1 MAEPSRWQMDRR
13 TFLETLAATGLAVGL
28 VPGAAT
34 RALAGEAVTFGG
46 LPLDETLLRKLLTAA
61 MTRGGE
67 FAEVFVQDS
76 LSVSAN
82 LDENKIRSAA
92 VGASRGAG
100 LRVISG
106 QKVGYAYSDDL
117 SAEALLRTA
126 DAAALIASGK
136 GSWKPQ
142 PLRGE
147 MVRSLSPLRLDPRE
161 AAIAGKTAMLL
172 TMNEAAHAVDKR
184 VLQVIGRYADAAS
197 YRLIANTDGLLVE
210 DNDVLV
216 RLSCTV
222 IAADGDDRR
231 SGYHGGGGHVGM
243 EFYETF
249 DPAMV
254 GRSAA
259 DSAVAT
265 LGAEEAEAGEQT
277 VVLSNGWSGV
287 LLHEA
292 IGHGLEADF
301 NRKKTSLYT
310 DRIGQ
315 KVASDLVTVID
326 DATIPNKRG
335 SFNMDDEGHPPER
348 KVLIENGILKG
359 YLFDRL
365 NAQLMGGAFRSTG
378 SGRRESFRHYPMPR
392 MSNTFMAPGKNKKE
406 EIIASVDK
414 GVYCKSMGGGQVDIS
429 NGQFVFEVTEAY
441 RIEHGKLGAPLK
453 GVTLVGIGPKA
464 LERVTMVA
472 DDAEL
477 DPGMGTCGKNGQG
490 VPVGVGLPHVR
501 IDGMTVGGSKA

>member
-1 MAEPSRWQMDRR
+1 MTEPSRWQMDRR
-13 TFLETLAATGLAVGL
+13 AFLQTLAATGLAVGL
-28 VPGAAT
+28 TPGAAT
-34 RALAGEAVTFGG
+34 RVLAGDTVTFGG
-46 LPLDETLLRKLLTAA
+46 LPIDESLIQKLLTTA
-61 MTRGGE
+61 MARGGE

-92 VGASRGAG
+92 VGASCGVG

-117 SAEALLRTA
+117 SPDALLRTA
-126 DAAALIASGK
+126 DAASLIAGGK
-136 GSWKPQ
+136 GSWTPQ
-142 PLRGE
+142 PLRSA
-147 MVRSLSPLRLDPRE
+147 MARPLSPMRLNPRE
-161 AAIAGKTAMLL
+161 AAISGKTAMLL
-172 TMNEAAHAVDKR
+172 EMNEAAHAVDRR
-184 VLQVIGRYADAAS
+184 VLQVIGRYLDAAS
-197 YRLIANTDGLLVE
+197 YRLVANTDGLLVE
-210 DNDVLV
+210 DNDVMV
-216 RLSCTV
+216 RLSCYV
-222 IAADGDDRR
+222 IASEGDDRR
-231 SGYHGGGGHVGM
+231 TGAFGGGGHVGL
-243 EFYETF
+243 EFYQAF
-249 DPAMV
+249 NPASI
-254 GRSAA
+254 GRTAAGSAI
-259 DSAVAT
+259 AT
-265 LGAEEAEAGEQT
+265 LGAVEAAAGEQT

-301 NRKKTSLYT
+301 NRKQTSLYSG
-310 DRIGQ
+310 RLGQ
-315 KVASDLVTVID
+315 KVASELVTVID
-326 DATIPNKRG
+326 DATLPHKRG
-335 SFNMDDEGHPPER
+335 SFNMDDEGNPPER

-365 NAQLMGGAFRSTG
+365 NAGLMGGDFRSTG
-378 SGRRESFRHYPMPR
+378 NGRRESFRFIPMPR
-392 MSNTFMAPGKNKKE
+392 MSNTFMAPGKSTKE
-406 EIIASVDK
+406 EVIASVDK
-414 GVYCKSMGGGQVDIS
+414 GIYCKSMGGGQVDIS

-441 RIEHGKLGAPLK
+441 CIEKGKIGAPLK

-477 DPGMGTCGKNGQG
+477 DPGMGTCGKNGQA